1 MIRAVVE
8 NGLIRPLDPMP
19 AGWVEG
25 HRVVV
30 EDCDPRP
37 VDDIDAWYRKL
48 QEMGPAQYEPGEW
61 ENVQSFMAEADQQAK
76 DLVRREM
83 GLD

>member
-19 AGWVEG
+19 DGWVEG

-30 EDCDPRP
+30 EALLLKRRGC
-37 VDDIDAWYRKL
+37 
-48 QEMGPAQYEPGEW
+48 
-61 ENVQSFMAEADQQAK
+61 AE
-76 DLVRREM
+76 
-83 GLD
+83 

>member
-1 MIRAVVE
+1 MIRAAVE

-30 EDCDPRP
+30 EDCDSTP
-37 VDDIDAWYRKL
+37 DDDVDAWYRTL
-48 QEMGPAQYEPGEW
+48 QEMGPAQYELGEW
-61 ENVQSFMAEADQQAK
+61 DFVQSVMAEADQQAK
-76 DLVRREM
+76 DLVRRAM